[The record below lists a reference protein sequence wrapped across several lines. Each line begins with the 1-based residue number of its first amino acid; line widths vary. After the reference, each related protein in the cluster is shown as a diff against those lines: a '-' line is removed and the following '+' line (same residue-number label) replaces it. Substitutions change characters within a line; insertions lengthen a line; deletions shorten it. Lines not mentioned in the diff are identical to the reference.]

1 MVLYL
6 YLYPYPFGRYCVVF
20 ATESTEA
27 SYNDGPV
34 CLPTRVEKVS
44 IRCVVGA
51 WLLPLYWQGVLSSVW

>member
-20 ATESTEA
+20 ATEITEA

-44 IRCVVGA
+44 IRCVVWCVA
-51 WLLPLYWQGVLSSVW
+51 PAIVLAGRVK